1 MLLSVSLPDP
11 RRFQGQ
17 PIRLKLFGAEVTVQ
31 LTRLPNGATEQWV
44 LSSAGSD
51 YKAQTDAEIRPDGT
65 AVTGQWRIDKCGGL
79 PEGEV
84 FTLVIVE
91 GAKGYTATWVGQND
105 LLSNQH
111 AREFKILTRT
121 PISEDNV
128 KPKDRDWVALQV
140 REIQPSIRI
149 LESPLEPQLG

>member
-1 MLLSVSLPDP
+1 M
-11 RRFQGQ
+11 
-17 PIRLKLFGAEVTVQ
+17 Q
-31 LTRLPNGATEQWV
+31 LQRIPNDEIGATETWV
-44 LSSAGSD
+44 LSSFG
-51 YKAQTDAEIRPDGT
+51 YEAQTDAEIGSDGR
-65 AVTGQWRIDKCGGL
+65 AVTGQWRLVKRGGL
-79 PEGEV
+79 PEGKE
-84 FTLVIVE
+84 FTLLIVE

-111 AREFKILTRT
+111 AREFKILTRA

-128 KPKDRDWVALQV
+128 EPKDRDWAALQV